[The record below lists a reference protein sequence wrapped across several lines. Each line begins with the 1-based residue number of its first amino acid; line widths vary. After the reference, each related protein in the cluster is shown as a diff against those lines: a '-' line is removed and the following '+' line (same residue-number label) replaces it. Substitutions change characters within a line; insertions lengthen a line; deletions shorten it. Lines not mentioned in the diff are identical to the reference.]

1 MSPPPTKKKPGADY
15 DKIPDLPRNEA
26 AGWPSPLHLQ
36 AVEMMLSAQRKIKN
50 CRGRRQCIL
59 GLHGVDCTTSAQVE
73 YVPGDGAKYQ
83 GLASPL
89 IPKKTKLGASTHPNP
104 SLFCSQSIFNLVH
117 FPGDHQPWAFLG
129 ISYCTFAQPPLG
141 TIRQLKSHITQE
153 AELNCR
159 KHEGQNW
166 DERPVPAEGQ
176 CGGPPGTGPLSA
188 EGSS

>member
-73 YVPGDGAKYQ
+73 YRAGRWSKVPRIGKPID
-83 GLASPL
+83 
-89 IPKKTKLGASTHPNP
+89 
-104 SLFCSQSIFNLVH
+104 SQEDQTRSI
-117 FPGDHQPWAFLG
+117 DT
-129 ISYCTFAQPPLG
+129 S
-141 TIRQLKSHITQE
+141 
-153 AELNCR
+153 
-159 KHEGQNW
+159 
-166 DERPVPAEGQ
+166 
-176 CGGPPGTGPLSA
+176 
-188 EGSS
+188 